1 MKMKKEFKNKFNNWY
16 EDLRDKKLIL
26 TNDIDSLFSCYILN
40 WLFGCE
46 IKSFYDFKKIG
57 YIDTSDRKGF
67 IGVDMDAV
75 VKNAKVFGN
84 HVTYFKNP
92 DVVSLNK
99 DITRR
104 NYTQKFAG
112 STLITILSLYN
123 IDLSNF
129 TEEQL
134 EVLISVDVAFKQYYF
149 NKDLFKYYYNE
160 ILEYPIFTEILEKHD
175 KQYFYNIIDKYN
187 LHKDI
192 IFKDGYLHT
201 DIDLKALNKL
211 FDIDLS
217 LPSDKFEITN
227 RFYDNAIQLN
237 AGTIKYLEEER
248 GRIFSSALIYK
259 NTLKYS
265 TI

>member
-1 MKMKKEFKNKFNNWY
+1 MQKEFKNKFNKWY

-26 TNDIDSLFSCYILN
+26 TNDIDSLASCYVLN
-40 WLFGCE
+40 RLFGC
-46 IKSFYDFKKIG
+46 KVRGFYDFKQLG
-57 YIDTSDRKGF
+57 YTNSFDRKGF

-75 VKNAKVFGN
+75 VKNATVFGN

-99 DITRR
+99 DITRA
-104 NYTQKFAG
+104 NYTNKFAG

-123 IDLSNF
+123 IDLSSF

-149 NKDLFKYYYNE
+149 NKDLFKYYYND
-160 ILEYPIFTEILEKHD
+160 ILQYPIFTKIVGKHN
-175 KQYFYNIIDKYN
+175 KQYFYNIIRKYN

-192 IFKDGYLHT
+192 NLKNGFLHT
-201 DIDLKALNKL
+201 EIDLQGLSFL
-211 FDIDLS
+211 FDIDLT
-217 LPSDKFEITN
+217 LPKDKFEVTH
-227 RFYDNAIQLN
+227 RFFDEGINLSPGN
-237 AGTIKYLEEER
+237 IKILEKER
-248 GRIFSSALIYK
+248 NRIFSSALIYK

-265 TI
+265 AL